1 MTEKS
6 AVRRNLNV
14 EIWRIL
20 FCIVIVIYHVG
31 MVFEKNILGVGYLCV
46 EFYFLLS
53 GYGFYRAYV
62 SKRSRNQKLRVWAE
76 YAKNRF
82 LRLYPLYLGAM
93 AAMLAVRLITG
104 ETILSRLPEQIR
116 DCAAEFV
123 MLQCSPL
130 GNSVLVLTDW
140 YVATLFWGS
149 LLFMLLLLIGGRV
162 TAWVICPVTALV
174 IYGYYA
180 RLIAK
185 IDVIVAHY
193 GFLRALAG
201 IGLGIF
207 LGAVTEA
214 VAGRIGAYG
223 ADKTQMKEL
232 RKGLRKVLAP
242 AANLLLLG
250 ITVYYQFGVRSL
262 WDFVIIGLFFAALLC
277 MLPGEN
283 GWLSRFE
290 GPIRRLSG
298 LTYPVYLFQLPVLT
312 LIAYLAGR

>member
-1 MTEKS
+1 MGRRKVAKVFIA
-6 AVRRNLNV
+6 AVRVAVGLVGQRADDYKRLFILQAHDRNCRAFHLAG
-14 EIWRIL
+14 IG
-20 FCIVIVIYHVG
+20 VIV
-31 MVFEKNILGVGYLCV
+31 
-46 EFYFLLS
+46 LLQLFDELLR
-53 GYGFYRAYV
+53 GDKLIARC
-62 SKRSRNQKLRVWAE
+62 NQALE
-76 YAKNRF
+76 
-82 LRLYPLYLGAM
+82 G
-93 AAMLAVRLITG
+93 
-104 ETILSRLPEQIR
+104 
-116 DCAAEFV
+116 
-123 MLQCSPL
+123 
-130 GNSVLVLTDW
+130 
-140 YVATLFWGS
+140 
-149 LLFMLLLLIGGRV
+149 MLLANDRNGGLIGELHELFI
-162 TAWVICPVTALV
+162 AVI
-174 IYGYYA
+174 IYA

-214 VAGRIGAYG
+214 VAGRNGAYG

-232 RKGLRKVLAP
+232 PKGLAP

-262 WDFVIIGLFFAALLC
+262 WDFVVIGLFFAALLC

-290 GPIRRLSG
+290 GPIRRLSK

-312 LIAYLAGR
+312 LIAYLAGQK